1 MIVCPW
7 HVLPL
12 ELKNNEYKA
21 VIVNNLTI
29 PYEPNY
35 RQFLDTVKTEIR
47 QTKIQVARTTNR
59 ELIQLYWRLGKTI
72 TQKQEELGWGKSV
85 VAQLSQDLQATFAGR
100 SGFSTQNLWYMRSFY
115 QKYQDD
121 IKLQQLVGEIP
132 WGQNL
137 AIMSKVKDRDARHYY
152 LQATIE
158 MGWSRNVLIHQIETQ
173 AYERHRL
180 TNKQHNFQKALPQHL
195 AEQAD
200 QAMKD
205 VYMLDML
212 GIEKPVLEAELESR
226 MVSKIKDIMLELG
239 YGFAFIGSQYKITTE
254 SKEYYIDLLFSN
266 RRLNALVA
274 FEIKIGDFKPEYAG
288 KMNFYLNL
296 LDDYVREPT
305 ENPSIGIILCKQR
318 DRFEVEYALRGI
330 KKPVGVASYEL
341 TKILPSELHN
351 KLPDPA
357 LLEAEIRKEIE
368 EAARDTATT

>member
-1 MIVCPW
+1 MSD
-7 HVLPL
+7 
-12 ELKNNEYKA
+12 
-21 VIVNNLTI
+21 LTI
-29 PYEPNY
+29 LNEPHY
-35 RQFLDTVKTEIR
+35 RRFLDTVKTEIQ

-59 ELIQLYWRLGKTI
+59 ELIQLYWKIGKTI

-85 VAQLSQDLQATFAGR
+85 VAQLSQDLQTAFTGR

-115 QKYQDD
+115 KEYQGDT
-121 IKLQQLVGEIP
+121 KLQQLVGEIP

-137 AIMSKVKDRDARHYY
+137 TIMSKVKDREARYYY
-152 LQATIE
+152 LQATFQ
-158 MGWSRNVLIHQIETQ
+158 MGWSRNVLIHQIESE
-173 AYERHRL
+173 AYARHRL
-180 TNKQHNFQKALPQHL
+180 ADKQHNFQQALPQHL

-205 VYMLDML
+205 VYMLDIL

-226 MVSKIKDIMLELG
+226 MVSKIKDTMLELG
-239 YGFAFIGSQYKITTE
+239 YGFAFIGNQYKIAAE
-254 SKEYYIDLLFSN
+254 GKEYYIDLLFIN

-318 DRFEVEYALRGI
+318 DRFEVEYALRGLD
-330 KKPVGVASYEL
+330 KPMGVASYEL

-351 KLPDPA
+351 KLPDAA

-368 EAARDTATT
+368 EAENDPAKD